1 MDTKIKIKYTS
12 IGLLFGFLIG
22 YFLLDEF
29 NKETDVQ
36 KMEKLTESHE
46 EEHSE
51 IIDIPDSVLNE
62 FGVNV
67 SIASPGEI
75 IIHKDLTGE
84 IIPNPY
90 NVAHIVPRFKG
101 VVKAVYKKIG
111 DRVKRGDKIAVIESN
126 ESLVQYDVTSSI
138 DGTILELHMTPGEL
152 IGDEKHIVTVANLG
166 SVWAEL
172 NVYQKDLGDVK
183 VGQLVEVESPHTKSV
198 FRNKLFYISPTV
210 DEETR
215 TAIAR
220 VKLNNSKG
228 VWKPGM
234 FVSGKVYTSSKKVK
248 VAVPK
253 NAIQILEGQKVVF
266 VKEGD
271 GFKPRVV
278 SIGLEN
284 ENLVEILDGLH
295 VGEKYISQ
303 GAFTFKSEILK
314 ESFGGEGH

>member
-1 MDTKIKIKYTS
+1 MKIKYTS
-12 IGLLFGFLIG
+12 IGLLIGLIIG
-22 YFLLDEF
+22 YFLINISGTESEAHMIEDEH
-29 NKETDVQ
+29 
-36 KMEKLTESHE
+36 ESHE

-62 FGVNV
+62 FGVQV
-67 SIASPGEI
+67 SIAGPGEI
-75 IIHKDLTGE
+75 IVHKDLTGE

-90 NVAHIVPRFKG
+90 NVAHIVPRFRG

-111 DRVKRGDKIAVIESN
+111 DRVRKGDKIALIESN

-152 IGDEKHIVTVANLG
+152 IGDEKHVVTVANLR

-183 VGQLVEVESPHTKSV
+183 IGQLVEVESPHTNFV

-210 DEETR
+210 NEETR

-220 VKLNNSKG
+220 VKLNNNKG

-234 FVSGKVYTSSKKVK
+234 FVSGKVYISSKKVN

-253 NAIQILEGQKVVF
+253 DAIQILEGQKVVF
-266 VKEGD
+266 VKEED
-271 GFKPRVV
+271 GFKPRII

-295 VGEKYISQ
+295 VGERYISK

-314 ESFGGEGH
+314 ESFGGHGH